1 MVQLLGHFAVGLLFA
16 LPAWILWDG
25 RTSLAFVAFVL
36 ATSRLPDIDLRLQ
49 ALGLPVKHHGVTH
62 TVVFVL
68 GFAVVAGFLLTAVLS
83 PLLRRWWQTSEGEDV
98 NRETI
103 YAFVVGGLTLGGL
116 GHLLADALASDWA
129 EPIEPFWPI
138 FQTSIE
144 IGVVSYDSIWVNLG
158 LLIIAVG
165 LHLPLV
171 ATDVFPLETR
181 FREWT
186 VELPDL
192 PGNDSR

>member
-1 MVQLLGHFAVGLLFA
+1 MVQLLGHYAVGLLFA

-25 RTSLAFVAFVL
+25 RTSLAFIAFVL
-36 ATSRLPDIDLRLQ
+36 ATSRLPDIDLTLQ

-68 GFAVVAGFLLTAVLS
+68 GSAVVAGFLLTAVLS

-103 YAFVVGGLTLGGL
+103 YAFVAGGLTLGGL

-138 FQTSIE
+138 LQTSIE
-144 IGVVSYDSIWVNLG
+144 IGIVSYDSIWANLG
-158 LLIIAVG
+158 LLIIAIG
-165 LHLPLV
+165 LHLPFIV
-171 ATDVFPLETR
+171 TNVFSLETR
-181 FREWT
+181 FRE
-186 VELPDL
+186 
-192 PGNDSR
+192 